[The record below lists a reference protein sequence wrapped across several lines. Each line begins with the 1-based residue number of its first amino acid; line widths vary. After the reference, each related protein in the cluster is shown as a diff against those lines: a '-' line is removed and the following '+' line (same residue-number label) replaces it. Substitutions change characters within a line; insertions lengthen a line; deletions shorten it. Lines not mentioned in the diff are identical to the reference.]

1 MEVSDFGEERD
12 GEVSLIPLHC
22 FFVLLLLLFF
32 VLFFQVKKVEK
43 QPSIY
48 MVRE

>member
-1 MEVSDFGEERD
+1 MEVADFGEEGDR
-12 GEVSLIPLHC
+12 EVSLIPLHS
-22 FFVLLLLLFF
+22 FF
-32 VLFFQVKKVEK
+32 FFQVKKVEK